1 MDWEAIRPL
10 LPGLAM
16 LVALTVIF
24 WFVIIRP
31 TRRSQHEHQELI
43 EALTPGDRI
52 VTVGGI
58 YGVVRRVHEDTF
70 ELEVADGTVMTFDRR
85 AARRLQEEASASRS
99 KAS

>member
-16 LVALTVIF
+16 LVAVTIIF

-31 TRRSQHEHQELI
+31 TKKQQHEHQELVQNI
-43 EALTPGDRI
+43 TPGDRI

-58 YGVVRRVHEDTF
+58 CGTVRRVLEDTF
-70 ELEVADGTVMTFDRR
+70 ELEVAEGTVMTFDRR
-85 AARRLQEEASASRS
+85 AARRMQDEDRLD
-99 KAS
+99 